1 MHIAFEELGS
11 SAETTEVC
19 IIGSGAAGL
28 PMAVRLAQK
37 GYRVTLCEGG
47 DQEYST
53 RSQEIYRGEA
63 VGDPYIP
70 LRTARLRFF
79 GGSTNHW
86 GGVCRP
92 LDTYD
97 FTAKAAAPQTA
108 WPIGPQAL
116 APYYAEAANVLDVGA
131 IGPDQEIPGSG
142 LKRIHF
148 YLGSPARLKQKYAET
163 VRRLK
168 SLRYCSAANLF
179 GFETVD
185 GTVTRATFKSYDGRE
200 RSVQAHYFVLACG
213 GIENSR
219 LLLWSNRQSNGQLV
233 KQPATLGRYW
243 MDHPHATIGK
253 AIIIDPARLGLDR
266 SGTVYLAPTRSTL
279 AERGILNCGLRLH
292 RMNDPETEQLIDELS
307 YAAPALG
314 RHLNE
319 LAFGNRLLAG
329 VLLRAAWE
337 QEPRWEN
344 RVELDTTADK
354 LGMPRARLV
363 WRKSALDVQT
373 VRDSTLTLGGYLRD
387 NDIGRVKLADWLA
400 GDDVAFPE
408 DGEIAGRH
416 HMGGTR
422 MALTPEEG
430 IVDTDCR
437 VFGQKN
443 LYVAGSSVFPSS
455 GHANPTLT
463 LVQLAMRLAV
473 HLEDRLGQRV

>member
-1 MHIAFEELGS
+1 MHIAFEELGG
-11 SAETTEVC
+11 ETEMADVC

-47 DQEYST
+47 DQTYTT
-53 RSQEIYRGEA
+53 RSQEIYRGE
-63 VGDPYIP
+63 VIGDPYIS
-70 LRTARLRFF
+70 LHIARLRYF

-86 GGVCRP
+86 GGICRS
-92 LDTYD
+92 LDRYD
-97 FTAKAAAPQTA
+97 YDAKPAAPQTA
-108 WPIGPQAL
+108 WPIDRRVL
-116 APYYAEAANVLDVGA
+116 DPYYAEAASILDVSPIA
-131 IGPDQEIPGSG
+131 PDRKIPGSG

-148 YLGSPARLKQKYAET
+148 HVGPPVRLKQEHAET

-179 GFETVD
+179 GLETV
-185 GTVTRATFKSYDGRE
+185 GGAVRRATFKSYDGRE
-200 RSVQAHYFVLACG
+200 RHVQAHYFVLACG

-219 LLLWSNRQSNGQLV
+219 LLLWCNRRSGGRLIP
-233 KQPATLGRYW
+233 QPATLGRYW

-253 AIIIDPARLGLDR
+253 AIVLDPARLELDR
-266 SGTVYLAPTRSTL
+266 SDNVYLAPTQRTIV
-279 AERGILNCGLRLH
+279 EHGILNCGLRLH
-292 RMNDPETEQLIDELS
+292 RLSDPETQQLVTELS
-307 YAAPALG
+307 HAAPALG
-314 RHLNE
+314 HRLNE
-319 LAFGNRLLAG
+319 LAFGKRLPVG

-344 RVELDTTADK
+344 RIELDSEVDK
-354 LGMPRARLV
+354 LGMQRARLV
-363 WRKSALDVQT
+363 WRKSALDVRT
-373 VRDSTLTLGGYLRD
+373 VRDSVLTLGGYLRD
-387 NDIGRVKLADWLA
+387 NDIGRVKLAEWLT
-400 GDDVAFPE
+400 GDDVEFPA

-422 MALTPEEG
+422 MALSSEDG

-443 LYVAGSSVFPSS
+443 FYIAGSSVFPSS

-463 LVQLAMRLAV
+463 LVQLAMRLTA
-473 HLEDRLGQRV
+473 HLEDRLGQRI